1 VLLMLFI
8 RNYGHPRLAKIL
20 MRQQSPEVSVDTSGE
35 LDTNPVP
42 D

>member
-1 VLLMLFI
+1 
-8 RNYGHPRLAKIL
+8 